1 MPSSTPEPRLPVI
14 SGDRVFLSTLRRED
28 VPHYVRWFSNLE
40 YTTYLGSVGF
50 AATVEAE
57 EGWYERASK
66 RSDTEVTFAIVVA
79 NTDQPI
85 GNVSLMEIN
94 HRHGIATLGV
104 GIGDPAA
111 WGKGYGSE
119 AVRLMVEYGFY
130 FLNLWNIQ
138 LWHVAFNERGHG
150 AYRKAG
156 FREVGRRRGAMVVG
170 GQRYDEVLMDI
181 TREEVDLSGM
191 RSMIKLLD
199 S

>member
-1 MPSSTPEPRLPVI
+1 MTSSTPEPRLPVI

-28 VPHYVRWFSNLE
+28 VPHYVRWFNNLE
-40 YTTYLGSVGF
+40 YTTYLGAVGF

-57 EGWYERASK
+57 ESWYARASK
-66 RSDTEVTFAIVVA
+66 RSDTGVTFAIVVA

-94 HRHGIATLGV
+94 HRHGIATLGI

-199 S
+199 T